1 MPYNLTT
8 SFSSLCACLLFFSA
22 AAQSPKA
29 ARISGKAEGY
39 AGVEL
44 TLYTYK
50 DPISKESDL
59 NASTTIQEDG
69 SFDLTLP
76 VADTCQAWISLRRH
90 TAPVILH
97 PGSTYT
103 LELGID
109 NEPTLIHTWQRGELS
124 YAFTSLA
131 ANDTIGNTP
140 SDPNSAIAAIDA
152 AYFNFFAAH
161 GNLIGTRSIRG
172 KLHEFK
178 TTLMAGLDTSRF
190 EGKYAAFTVAEVQL
204 AAGLTRKEIFDISL
218 KVYPVELSHPG
229 YYALFSTFFD
239 KYFEQ
244 YSNRFGGSEFYN
256 KFAEGIHFNTLDSL
270 LLKDDFLQADDLR
283 HAVILYSIGNSAY
296 NARYSRP
303 RLIEVL
309 QQMQSSTLVSEP
321 HKAIAERLVRKIQNS
336 GVGSSIYDL
345 GLRISP
351 DTIVNTLIF
360 VSASWS
366 TTAQREAA
374 TLGALADKYSDDFRV
389 IEFQIDQG
397 ESVVKLAESKWPVLG
412 TENVAVIMDRLEV
425 YRIPQFIW
433 ANRKGEI
440 ELLNAPQPSDGLENL
455 LYKIKVQREQSQ
467 VIKVGQ

>member
-1 MPYNLTT
+1 MPYSLTT
-8 SFSSLCACLLFFSA
+8 SFSSLCACLLFLSA
-22 AAQSPKA
+22 AAQSPKTA
-29 ARISGKAEGY
+29 QLSGTAEGY
-39 AGVEL
+39 AGIEVML
-44 TLYTYK
+44 QTYK
-50 DPISKESDL
+50 DPISKEQDL
-59 NASTTIQEDG
+59 KASTTIQENG

-90 TAPVILH
+90 TAPVILY
-97 PGSTYT
+97 PGSAFT
-103 LELGID
+103 LELGIE

-131 ANDTIGNTP
+131 AIEKTGNNL
-140 SDPNSAIAAIDA
+140 SDPNSTIAAIDA
-152 AYFNFFAAH
+152 AYFNFFAEH

-172 KLHEFK
+172 KLREFK
-178 TTLMAGLDTSRF
+178 TTLMEGLDTSSF
-190 EGKYAAFTVAEVQL
+190 EGRYAAFTVAEMQL
-204 AAGLTRKEIFDISL
+204 AAGLTRKEIFESSL

-229 YYALFSTFFD
+229 YFALFSTFFD

-256 KFAEGIHFNTLDSL
+256 KFAEGMHFITLDSL
-270 LLKDDFLQADDLR
+270 LLKDEFLQADDLR

-309 QQMQSSTLVSEP
+309 RQMHTAVQVSEP
-321 HKAIAERLVRKIQNS
+321 HKAIAERLIRKIPNS
-336 GVGSSIYDL
+336 GVGTSIYDL
-345 GLRISP
+345 GLRVSP
-351 DTIVNTLIF
+351 DTVVNTLIF

-374 TLGALADKYSDDFRV
+374 TLGALAEKYSDDFRV